1 MYPAHQSVVAS
12 PRRPGTEDPVAKSDW
27 TAAWDQMEYSED
39 ADALWASRTRHLP
52 VSSGI
57 GARER
62 SDMIA
67 AVSLQLR
74 MPIPAW
80 DPNPRA

>member
-1 MYPAHQSVVAS
+1 
-12 PRRPGTEDPVAKSDW
+12 VAKSDW
-27 TAAWDQMEYSED
+27 TPAWDQMEYSED
-39 ADALWASRTRHLP
+39 ADGLWGSRTP
-52 VSSGI
+52 TSVSSGI

>member
-1 MYPAHQSVVAS
+1 MEQAVISGYVALARTDDLAAAGTVTDLMS
-12 PRRPGTEDPVAKSDW
+12 APVTLRDLWGSRPP
-27 TAAWDQMEYSED
+27 
-39 ADALWASRTRHLP
+39 HLP
-52 VSSGI
+52 LSSGI

-62 SDMIA
+62 FGMIA

-74 MPIPAW
+74 MPIPVW

>member
-1 MYPAHQSVVAS
+1 M
-12 PRRPGTEDPVAKSDW
+12 AKSDW

-39 ADALWASRTRHLP
+39 ADGLWGSRTP
-52 VSSGI
+52 TSVSSGI

-67 AVSLQLR
+67 AVSLQPDRGNLAAGR
-74 MPIPAW
+74 DLGDEACGGGSSSAF
-80 DPNPRA
+80 RASP